1 MHDDQQHQ
9 GGALPQDAASD
20 NQKTGGEKA
29 EPRSGKVQ
37 PADDGLKPE
46 NVNPLAPPINVEGG
60 G

>member
-1 MHDDQQHQ
+1 MQDEQEKQ
-9 GGALPQDAASD
+9 GGALPQ
-20 NQKTGGEKA
+20 GGAKDGQGTQDGKA
-29 EPRSGKVQ
+29 EPRSGTVQ